1 MCRRARPQHASGMI
15 TVTSLTKR
23 YGPIAAVD
31 DVTFTCEPGT
41 ITGFLGPNGAG
52 KSTTLRM
59 ITGLAWPDAGRATI
73 AGRVFAALPNPARI
87 VGTLLDASALHNG
100 RTGRT
105 TLYIAATMA
114 GVPVSR
120 VQIVLDEVGL
130 ASAAQRRVGTY
141 SLGMRQ
147 RLALAQALIGDPEVL
162 ILDEPANGLDPEGI
176 AWIRSLLRDFADRG
190 GTVLLSSHLLA
201 EVQATADHLVVIST
215 GQIVARGAMA
225 DLLASTGLIVRAAD
239 HAGLRRL
246 LTQCSVPFAARTDD
260 ALRVDTSTGIDAG
273 HIAALAV
280 RAGLPL
286 LELRAADGADLEH
299 LFLSL
304 TSPAATLT
312 TEVTR

>member
-1 MCRRARPQHASGMI
+1 MI

-23 YGPIAAVD
+23 YGPVAAVD

-59 ITGLAWPDAGRATI
+59 ITGLAQPDAGRATI

-100 RTGRT
+100 RTARA
-105 TLYIAATMA
+105 TLGIAATMA

-130 ASAAQRRVGTY
+130 ASAARRRVGTY

-176 AWIRSLLRDFADRG
+176 AWIRNLLRDFADRG

-201 EVQATADHLVVIST
+201 EVQATADHLVVISA
-215 GQIVARGAMA
+215 GQIVAQGALA

-246 LTQCSVPFAARTDD
+246 LTQCSVPFAARADG

-273 HIAALAV
+273 HIAALAMQ
-280 RAGLPL
+280 AGLPL
-286 LELRAADGADLEH
+286 LELRAADDADLEH

-312 TEVTR
+312 AKVTR